1 MKSKLIFY
9 LFVFSVLILIFQI
22 VNSNRVME
30 DQQSRLIEKEEK
42 IQRLQQR
49 YKKLQ
54 SSYEQQVYFRF
65 RDTPALQKQFGTE
78 NTDSLQAWIENKIFS
93 LNKSP
98 NKLKDIFLEKE
109 GKYFIEKIKLL
120 NDRWLIA
127 LYSNGTVKKESLLSF
142 AIDQNN
148 ALILRPL
155 AQ

>member
-54 SSYEQQVYFRF
+54 SNYEQEIYFRF
-65 RDTPALQKQFGTE
+65 RDTPALKKQFDTE
-78 NTDSLQAWIENKIFS
+78 NIESIQTAIENKIFS
-93 LNKSP
+93 LNKTP
-98 NKLKDIFLEKE
+98 NRLKDIILEEE
-109 GKYFIEKIKLL
+109 GKYFIEKVKLL

-127 LYSNGTVKKESLLSF
+127 LYSNGTVKKEVLLSF

-148 ALILRPL
+148 ALILAPL

>member
-65 RDTPALQKQFGTE
+65 RDTPDLQKQFGTE
-78 NTDSLQAWIENKIFS
+78 NSDSLQAWIENKIFS

-98 NKLKDIFLEKE
+98 KKLKDILLEKK

-127 LYSNGTVKKESLLSF
+127 LYSNGTVKKEVLLFF

-148 ALILRPL
+148 ALILAPV
-155 AQ
+155 AK